1 MILKRPNTVRVGLI
15 AAAVGFLC
23 GAAAMALVWN
33 SDRLADRV
41 RAEAMANDDGGHA
54 VIDARP
60 ARLDNPPPVNKPA
73 TPGEHAA
80 TKFESNPIE
89 DLRQR
94 RLQLPVRGARP
105 DDLHDSFEETRGS
118 NRRHEAID
126 MLSARNTPVLA
137 VEDGTI
143 AKLFTSK
150 AGGITVYQFDP
161 SSTYVYYYAHLERY
175 ADGLKEGDQVRRGQ
189 VIGFVGTSGNAP
201 KDTPHLHF
209 AIFKL
214 TEKKQWWEGTPL
226 DPYKILK

>member
-1 MILKRPNTVRVGLI
+1 MILKRPSTVRVGLI

-33 SDRLADRV
+33 SDRLADRMS
-41 RAEAMANDDGGHA
+41 AEALATDDGGHPA
-54 VIDARP
+54 IDARP

-73 TPGEHAA
+73 TPGEHAPTRFA
-80 TKFESNPIE
+80 SDPIE

-94 RLQLPVRGARP
+94 RLQLPVRGATS
-105 DDLHDSFEETRGS
+105 DDLHDSFDETRGS

-126 MLSARNTPVLA
+126 MLSPRHTPVLA
-137 VEDGTI
+137 VEQGTI

-150 AGGITVYQFDP
+150 AGGLTVYQFDP

-189 VIGFVGTSGNAP
+189 VIGYVGTSGNAP

-214 TEKKQWWEGTPL
+214 TEKKQWWEGTPI
-226 DPYKILK
+226 DPYKVLK

>member
-1 MILKRPNTVRVGLI
+1 MILKRLGTVRVGLV
-15 AAAVGFLC
+15 AAAIGFLC

-33 SDRLADRV
+33 SDRLADRLS
-41 RAEAMANDDGGHA
+41 ADTLANDDGGSG
-54 VIDARP
+54 IDARP
-60 ARLDNPPPVNKPA
+60 ARLDNPPPVAKPA
-73 TPGEHAA
+73 PPPEHAPR
-80 TKFESNPIE
+80 FEGNPIE

-94 RLQLPVRGARP
+94 RLQLPVRGATP
-105 DDLHDSFEETRGS
+105 DDLHDSFDETRGS

-137 VEDGTI
+137 VEHGTI
-143 AKLFTSK
+143 AKLFNSK

-161 SSTYVYYYAHLERY
+161 SATYVYYYAHLERY
-175 ADGLKEGDQVRRGQ
+175 AEGLKEGDQVRRGQ
-189 VIGFVGTSGNAP
+189 VIGYVGTSGNAP

-226 DPYKILK
+226 DPYKVLR